1 MSELLTNLEQRLFN
15 EIKAK
20 AYIYKDEPITL
31 SSGKKSNYY
40 FDIKLVAGDPQGI
53 TLIAK
58 VLYDKIKT
66 LGEIKAVGG
75 LEAGSI
81 SLATAISHLSFR
93 EDPNNS
99 LYSFFVRKKP
109 KEHGMRRRIE
119 GILASPV
126 VIVDD
131 VVTTGSSALE
141 AVDYLQDQEDFK
153 IDYLLTLIYRGT
165 EELKKEI
172 KAKYGVELLYIF
184 HEDDFTQ

>member
-1 MSELLTNLEQRLFN
+1 MSQLLTNLEQQVFDI
-15 EIKAK
+15 IKKK
-20 AYIYKDEPITL
+20 AYIYKDKQITL

-40 FDIKLVAGDPQGI
+40 FDMKLVAGDPEGI

-66 LGEIKAVGG
+66 CGDIKAVGG

-119 GILASPV
+119 GVVESPIV
-126 VIVDD
+126 VVDD

-141 AVDYLQDQEDFK
+141 AIEYLQDQEDFQ
-153 IDYLLTLIYRGT
+153 IDYLLTLVYRGT
-165 EELKKEI
+165 KELEKEI
-172 KAKYGVELLYIF
+172 EEKYGVKLLYIF
-184 HEDDFTQ
+184 QEDDFIQ

>member
-1 MSELLTNLEQRLFN
+1 MSELLTNLEQQLFN

-20 AYIYKDEPITL
+20 ALIYKDEPITL
-31 SSGKKSNYY
+31 SSGKKSNHY
-40 FDIKLVAGDPQGI
+40 FDMKLVAGDPKGI

-66 LGEIKAVGG
+66 LGEIKSVGG

-81 SLATAISHLSFR
+81 SLASTISYLSFR

-99 LYSFFVRKKP
+99 IYSFFVRKQP
-109 KEHGMRRRIE
+109 KEHGLRRRIE
-119 GILASPV
+119 GIAVSPV
-126 VIVDD
+126 VVVDD

-141 AVDYLQDQEDFK
+141 AIEYLQDQEDFQ
-153 IDYLLTLIYRGT
+153 IDYLLTIVYRGT

-172 KAKYGVELLYIF
+172 EAKYGVKLLYIF